1 MIPTKEKTNT
11 SGALIGYNNLL
22 VSATISG
29 DSSTPSDALSAN
41 TYQRWYPTAT
51 TVTAKFQLSE
61 LTDVDFI
68 GIAGHNLTGVT
79 ILIQTA
85 TSVGGALT
93 DLETITPASNS
104 AIMINFDTINIREIA
119 LTMTLSASN
128 EIAVVS
134 CGEALQM
141 PRSIYGGHSPMALSQ
156 DTTFHNSIS
165 DGGNILG
172 RTIIRNGLSG
182 QLKWQFLD
190 DEWYRDI
197 FQPFV
202 ISARTTPFFLKW
214 RPDFYNN
221 ETVYGLTTNDIKPN
235 NSGGG
240 NRMMDVSISIT
251 GHADL

>member
-1 MIPTKEKTNT
+1 
-11 SGALIGYNNLL
+11 L

-29 DSSTPSDALSAN
+29 DSSTPNDALSAN

-79 ILIQTA
+79 VLVQTA
-85 TSVGGALT
+85 ISVGGALT
-93 DLETITPASNS
+93 DLESITPVDNR

-119 LTMTLSASN
+119 LTMTLSTSN

-134 CGEALQM
+134 CGKALQM

-172 RTIIRNGLSG
+172 RTIIRQGLDG

-190 DEWYRDI
+190 DE
-197 FQPFV
+197 
-202 ISARTTPFFLKW
+202 
-214 RPDFYNN
+214 
-221 ETVYGLTTNDIKPN
+221 
-235 NSGGG
+235 
-240 NRMMDVSISIT
+240 
-251 GHADL
+251 

>member
-1 MIPTKEKTNT
+1 MISTKEKVNT
-11 SGALIGYNNLL
+11 GGALIGYENLL
-22 VSATISG
+22 TSAYVVG

-41 TYQRWYPTAT
+41 TYQRWRPTAT
-51 TVTAKFQLSE
+51 TVTARFQLSE

-68 GIAGHNLTGVT
+68 GIAGHNLTGVSV
-79 ILIQTA
+79 LIRTA

-93 DLETITPASNS
+93 DLESITPTNNS
-104 AIMINFDTINIREIA
+104 AIMINFDTVNIREIV
-119 LTMTLSASN
+119 LVMTLSAPN

-134 CGEALQM
+134 CGRALQM

-165 DGGNILG
+165 EGGNILG
-172 RTIIRNGLSG
+172 RTIIRQGLSG

-190 DEWYRDI
+190 DEWYRDS

-202 ISARTTPFFLKW
+202 VSARTMPFFLKW
-214 RPDFYNN
+214 RPDFYSD
-221 ETVYGLTTNDIKPN
+221 ETVYGFTTNDIKPN

-251 GHADL
+251 GHADS